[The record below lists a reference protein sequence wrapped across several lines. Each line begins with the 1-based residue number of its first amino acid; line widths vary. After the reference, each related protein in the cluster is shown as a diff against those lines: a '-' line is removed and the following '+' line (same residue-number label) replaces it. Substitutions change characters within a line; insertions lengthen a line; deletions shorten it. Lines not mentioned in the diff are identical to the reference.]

1 MCAGQAEAGFGCPIT
16 MTFAAVPALRVQP
29 DLAAEWEPLLT
40 SPGYDGALVPAQ
52 QKGSAKVGMAMTEKQ
67 GGSDVRA
74 NTTTATALAGG
85 GEYALRGHKWLAGD
99 GGLSYGT
106 SRPASMRGRSWSAT
120 YRRCE
125 TPVVA
130 SHRGHGA
137 GRQ

>member
-1 MCAGQAEAGFGCPIT
+1 MRAAGATVKEPMCAGQAEAGFGCPIT

-99 GGLSYGT
+99 GGAELRHPPPGVDA
-106 SRPASMRGRSWSAT
+106 RAIVERHLP
-120 YRRCE
+120 
-125 TPVVA
+125 PV
-130 SHRGHGA
+130 
-137 GRQ
+137 